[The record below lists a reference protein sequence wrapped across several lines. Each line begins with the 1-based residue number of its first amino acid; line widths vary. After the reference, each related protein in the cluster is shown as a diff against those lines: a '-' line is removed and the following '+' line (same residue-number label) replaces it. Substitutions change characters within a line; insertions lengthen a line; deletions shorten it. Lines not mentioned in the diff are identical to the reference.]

1 MTSIFLAGV
10 AAASTGHA
18 ASEKPTIVLVHG
30 AFAQSAIW
38 DGVIADLA
46 KDGYP
51 AVAAP
56 NNLRGVASDAAAV
69 SALVKS
75 IHGPVVLVGHSYGG
89 SVISA
94 AAADAPNVKALVFVA
109 AFAPEIG
116 ETSGGLNAKFP
127 GSTLGPALAPPVVLP
142 DGTQDLYVRRERF
155 PAQFAADVPLAKARL
170 MAAEQRPVAAAAFD
184 EKIRVAAWKTLPSWS
199 IYGTKDLDIS
209 PATMK
214 FMAARAHS
222 RKTVVVPGAAHLPMV
237 SHPHE
242 VAALI
247 EAAAAG
253 SRPAPGT
260 GAQHR

>member
-1 MTSIFLAGV
+1 LRKLLTSLLLASAVGG
-10 AAASTGHA
+10 AAPGADA
-18 ASEKPTIVLVHG
+18 APAKPTVVLVHG

-38 DGVIADLA
+38 DGVIANLE

-51 AVAAP
+51 AIAAP

-69 SALVKS
+69 SALVRS
-75 IHGPVVLVGHSYGG
+75 IRGPVILVGHSYGG

-94 AAADAPNVKALVFVA
+94 AAGDAPNVRALVFVA
-109 AFAPEIG
+109 AFAPEVG

-142 DGTQDLYVRRERF
+142 DGAQDLYVRRERF

-199 IYGTKDLDIS
+199 IYGTKDLDIA
-209 PATMK
+209 PATLK
-214 FMAARAHS
+214 FMAARARS
-222 RKTVVVPGAAHLPMV
+222 RKTVVIPGASHLPMV
-237 SHPHE
+237 SHPRE

-253 SRPAPGT
+253 S
-260 GAQHR
+260 

>member
-1 MTSIFLAGV
+1 MTSILLAGAVGV
-10 AAASTGHA
+10 AAASA
-18 ASEKPTIVLVHG
+18 AYAGPAKPTVVLVHG

-38 DGVIADLA
+38 DGVIANLER
-46 KDGYP
+46 DGYP
-51 AVAAP
+51 VVAAP

-75 IHGPVVLVGHSYGG
+75 IHGPVILVGHSYGG

-94 AAADAPNVKALVFVA
+94 AAADATNVKALVFVA
-109 AFAPEIG
+109 AFAPEVG

-170 MAAEQRPVAAAAFD
+170 MAAEQRPVAAAAFE
-184 EKIRVAAWKTLPSWS
+184 EKVRVAAWKTIPSWS
-199 IYGTKDLDIS
+199 IYGSKDLDIP

-222 RKTVVVPGAAHLPMV
+222 RKTVVIPGASHLPMV
-237 SHPHE
+237 SHPRE
-242 VAALI
+242 VTALI

-253 SRPAPGT
+253 A
-260 GAQHR
+260 

>member
-1 MTSIFLAGV
+1 MTSILLASAVGF
-10 AAASTGHA
+10 AAAPA
-18 ASEKPTIVLVHG
+18 ADARRAKPTIVLVHG

-38 DGVIADLA
+38 DGVVTKLE

-51 AVAAP
+51 VVAAP
-56 NNLRGVASDAAAV
+56 NSLRGVASDATAV

-75 IHGPVVLVGHSYGG
+75 IHGPVVLVGNSYGG
-89 SVISA
+89 SVVCA
-94 AAADAPNVKALVFVA
+94 AAGDTPNVKALVFVA
-109 AFAPEIG
+109 AFAPEIA

-184 EKIRVAAWKTLPSWS
+184 EKIRVAAWKSLPSWS
-199 IYGTKDLDIS
+199 IYGTEDLDIA
-209 PATMK
+209 PATLK
-214 FMAARAHS
+214 FMAERAHS
-222 RKTVVVPGAAHLPMV
+222 RKTVVIPGASHLPMV
-237 SHPHE
+237 SHPRE

-247 EAAAAG
+247 EEAAAG
-253 SRPAPGT
+253 S
-260 GAQHR
+260 